1 MSPRSRR
8 HGVALSLALSVLL
21 AACSVPA
28 AAPSSAPAITPATPP
43 STEPSPEPSPS
54 PAAAFPV
61 TLTDDEGT
69 TVELAAEPQ
78 VIVSL
83 TPAATETLF
92 AIGAGDRVVATD
104 DGSDYPE
111 AAKALPDVAS
121 FSSVDVE
128 QVVKLEPDL
137 VVAGG
142 LGFTP
147 ADAITQLRGLDI
159 PVLVVYAPS
168 VEGVY
173 KDIELIGTATGT
185 SEAAEALTAEM
196 AAEIDAISDAVAA
209 TGTPPRVFY
218 EIGYDATTGA
228 IFAPADDSF
237 VAEMVTLAGG
247 DTITTGDPNTY
258 EIALEKLIERDPEVI
273 VLGVNPF
280 YMPTPEEVAAR
291 PGWNVMTAVK
301 NDDVRIV
308 RDTEITRPGPQL
320 PLGLRNLATAIR
332 PDVTLPAAP

>member
-1 MSPRSRR
+1 MSPRFRR
-8 HGVALSLALSVLL
+8 RGVALSLALSVLL
-21 AACSVPA
+21 AACSAPGSD
-28 AAPSSAPAITPATPP
+28 PSSPPATSPAVSASAVP
-43 STEPSPEPSPS
+43 SIESSPS

-61 TLTDDEGT
+61 TITDDEGT
-69 TVELAAEPQ
+69 AIELAAEPE

-92 AIGAGDRVVATD
+92 ALGAGDRVVAAD

-111 AAKALPDVAS
+111 AAAALPDVAS
-121 FSSVDVE
+121 FSTVDVE

-147 ADAITQLRGLDI
+147 ADAITQLRSLDI
-159 PVLVVYAPS
+159 PVLVVYASS
-168 VEGVY
+168 VDGVY

-185 SEAAEALTAEM
+185 SEAAETLTADM

-218 EIGYDATTGA
+218 EIGYDSTTGA
-228 IFAPADDSF
+228 IFAPADQSF

-280 YMPTPEEVAAR
+280 YEPTPEEVAQR
-291 PGWNVMTAVK
+291 PGWNVMTAVA
-301 NDDVRIV
+301 NDDVRTV
-308 RDTEITRPGPQL
+308 RDIEITRPGPRL
-320 PLGLRNLATAIR
+320 PLGLRNLAMTIR